1 MLLKMLLDVISSDTE
16 IKIYNDMCFID
27 NNLLYEGKCIDF
39 VDTKLM
45 LKKVFQILAYKR
57 TIIIILD

>member
-16 IKIYNDMCFID
+16 IEIYSDMCFMD
-27 NNLLYEGKCIDF
+27 NNLLYRGKCIDML
-39 VDTKLM
+39 DTHLM
-45 LKKVFQILAYKR
+45 IKQVFQILAYNR